1 MQTLSQRTA
10 QEIVDENLAYTLFSW
25 STQGNLKP
33 IAVAGGQG
41 AWFWDAD
48 GTRYL
53 DLSSQQ
59 VISLTLGH
67 QHPRVV
73 QAIKDQAD
81 TLCFAAPSYANE
93 PKGRLAHKI
102 ADLTSL
108 AKTFFTL
115 GGAEATENAIKIA
128 RLYTGRQ
135 KIITRYRSYHG
146 ATHVA
151 MSASGDF
158 RRWPVEPS
166 SAGIIRV
173 PDPFVYRS
181 PFGDDPEV
189 VGRKTVEFVE
199 EVIGYEGPQTIA
211 AMLVEGITGSNGI
224 LIPPDNYYPLLQEV
238 LAKYGILLIV
248 DEVMS
253 GFGRTGAWFA
263 YQHWDVRPDIIT
275 MAKGLTSSYVPL
287 GAVTVT
293 EPIARFFD
301 DHMLWAGLTYAGHP
315 VSCAAGVAAIEVL
328 EEEHLVEHA
337 RELGLVLK
345 QRLLE
350 MQRRHPCVGDVRSI
364 GLFSALELVK
374 DRATKE
380 PLSPLYG
387 AQTEPMTR
395 IAAHC
400 RARGADLMT
409 RFNWVFVTPPLVIS
423 EEDLLH
429 GLAIVDEAL
438 HEADAFLGRPA

>member
-1 MQTLSQRTA
+1 MQTLTHRTA
-10 QEIVDENLAYTLFSW
+10 QDIIEENLDYTLFSW
-25 STQGNLKP
+25 SAQGNLKP

-48 GTRYL
+48 GNRYL

-67 QHPRVV
+67 QHPKVV
-73 QAIKDQAD
+73 QAIKDQAE
-81 TLCFAAPSYANE
+81 TLCFASPSYANE

-102 ADLTSL
+102 ADLTGL

-128 RLYTGRQ
+128 RLFTGRH

-146 ATHVA
+146 ATHGA

-158 RRWPVEPS
+158 RRWPSEPAAS
-166 SAGIIRV
+166 GIIRV

-181 PFGDDPEV
+181 PFGDDPET

-199 EVIGYEGPQTIA
+199 EIIGYEGPSTIA
-211 AMLVEGITGSNGI
+211 AMIVEGVTGSNGI

-238 LAKYGILLIV
+238 LWKYGILLIV

-253 GFGRTGAWFA
+253 GFGRTGAAFA
-263 YQHWDVRPDIIT
+263 YQHWNVQPDIVT
-275 MAKGLTSSYVPL
+275 MAKGLTSSYLPL
-287 GAVTVT
+287 GAVAVS
-293 EPIARFFD
+293 EPIARYFD
-301 DHMLWAGLTYAGHP
+301 DHVLWAGLTYAGHP
-315 VSCAAGVAAIEVL
+315 LCCAAGVAAIEVL
-328 EEEHLVEHA
+328 EEEGLIERS
-337 RELGLVLK
+337 RELGVVLK
-345 QRLLE
+345 RRLLE
-350 MQRRHPCVGDVRSI
+350 MQARHPCVGEIRSI
-364 GLFSALELVK
+364 GLFSCLELVK
-374 DRATKE
+374 DRGTKE

-387 AQTEPMTR
+387 AQTEPMSK
-395 IAAHC
+395 INAYC
-400 RARGADLMT
+400 RAHGADVMT

-429 GLAIVDEAL
+429 RAGNHRWGIV
-438 HEADAFLGRPA
+438 